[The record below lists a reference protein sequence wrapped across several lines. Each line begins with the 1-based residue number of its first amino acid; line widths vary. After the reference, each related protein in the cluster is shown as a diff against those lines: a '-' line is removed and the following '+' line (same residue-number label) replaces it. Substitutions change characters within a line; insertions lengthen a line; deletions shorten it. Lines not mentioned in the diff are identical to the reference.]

1 MNPPQENELAAQI
14 DRELK
19 SLPPLQAP
27 ASLAPR
33 VLAAI
38 AAQRRAP
45 GTRAGWQSWPL
56 AWRVASFAVLAALF
70 AGLCF
75 AGWQA
80 TQTEAVTTA
89 TAKVSGVFAL
99 FSLAGKVF
107 NVLGEAL
114 MAVVRHVGTGYV
126 IGALVL
132 VGLAYAA
139 CAAAG
144 SYYFRFAFAR
154 R

>member
-1 MNPPQENELAAQI
+1 MNPPHENELAAQI

-19 SLPPLQAP
+19 ALPPLRAP
-27 ASLAPR
+27 ATLAPR

-38 AAQRRAP
+38 AAQQRAP
-45 GTRAGWQSWPL
+45 APRAGWQSWPL
-56 AWRVASFAVLAALF
+56 VWRVASFAALVALF

-89 TAKVSGVFAL
+89 SAKVSGLFAL
-99 FSLAGKVF
+99 LGLAGKTLG
-107 NVLGEAL
+107 VLGEACL
-114 MAVVRHVGTGYV
+114 AVVRSIGTGYV

-144 SYYFRFAFAR
+144 SFYFRFAFAR